1 LKKELPK
8 LKQKFNPDFIIVN
21 VENITSGRGPIEKH
35 VKEIEKL

>member
-8 LKQKFNPDFIIVN
+8 LKAKFNPDFTIVN